1 MNLSRLK
8 EQIQNAYGVTL
19 YRNAGY
25 LILNSFIQ
33 AITGFLFWIFAAR
46 LYTVESVGFSSAA
59 ISATALIAMFSTLGL
74 DYGLLKFLPESEN
87 KTRLMNSCFT
97 VTLLISAV
105 ISIVFISGIS
115 VWAPKLDLIR
125 GMPVLI
131 ISFVLLSM
139 ATTQQIFNQQSYIA
153 YRRSAFALVQ
163 GVVFA
168 VLRFIPLFLLTGYFM
183 DYKIFASWGIATL
196 AAILTGISLIP
207 VVQSGYRFIPRL
219 DIGLIKKLFS
229 FSSQNYVAYLLWS
242 IPDIILPLLVLNI
255 VGVAANAYFYIAWKI
270 VMVLNFIGM
279 GVSFALLAEGF
290 SDKNNVDIHV
300 KRSVK
305 LLFLLVVPVAVVL
318 VIFADK
324 VLLLFGESYSMQAV
338 TLLRILIFA
347 SIPLNYNWVYFSKK
361 KLENKLKPVIALSGL
376 IAVITLGLSVFLM
389 PRIGIEGA
397 GYAWLASHLLVA
409 IIVWLRLR

>member
-1 MNLSRLK
+1 
-8 EQIQNAYGVTL
+8 
-19 YRNAGY
+19 
-25 LILNSFIQ
+25 
-33 AITGFLFWIFAAR
+33 
-46 LYTVESVGFSSAA
+46 
-59 ISATALIAMFSTLGL
+59 
-74 DYGLLKFLPESEN
+74 
-87 KTRLMNSCFT
+87 
-97 VTLLISAV
+97 
-105 ISIVFISGIS
+105 
-115 VWAPKLDLIR
+115 
-125 GMPVLI
+125 MPVLI

-207 VVQSGYRFIPRL
+207 VVQSGYKFIPRF

-255 VGVAANAYFYIAWKI
+255 VGVAANAYFYISWKI

-305 LLFLLVVPVAVVL
+305 LLFLLIIPVAVVL

-376 IAVITLGLSVFLM
+376 IAVITLGMSVFLM